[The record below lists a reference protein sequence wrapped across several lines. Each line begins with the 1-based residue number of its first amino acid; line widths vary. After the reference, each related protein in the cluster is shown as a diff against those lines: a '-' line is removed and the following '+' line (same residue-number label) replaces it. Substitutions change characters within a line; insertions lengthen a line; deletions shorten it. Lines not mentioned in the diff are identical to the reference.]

1 MESIDSDAAEAGRDA
16 ALDSLGMLPAGSRP

>member
-16 ALDSLGMLPAGSRP
+16 ALDSPSMLPAGSRP

>member
-16 ALDSLGMLPAGSRP
+16 ALDSPGMLSAGGRP